1 MHVECQI
8 RTEEKNTGYHFDLRY
23 LGRSI
28 RTALFGLLISSGLW
42 TLGGCASVGPDML
55 KVERINYNVALQNMN
70 DEQMLLN
77 LVRLRYRNTPIFLDV
92 ASIST
97 QFTIEAVLEAGAE
110 LPERTL

>member
-1 MHVECQI
+1 M
-8 RTEEKNTGYHFDLRY
+8 
-23 LGRSI
+23 
-28 RTALFGLLISSGLW
+28 
-42 TLGGCASVGPDML
+42 GPDML

-77 LVRLRYRNTPIFLDV
+77 LVRLRYRDTPIFLDV
-92 ASIST
+92 ASISI